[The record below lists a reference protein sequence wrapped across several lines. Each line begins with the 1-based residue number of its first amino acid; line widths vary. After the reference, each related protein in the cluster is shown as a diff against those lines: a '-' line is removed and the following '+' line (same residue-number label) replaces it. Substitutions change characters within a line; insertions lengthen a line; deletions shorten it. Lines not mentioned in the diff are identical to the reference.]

1 MCAMPRLHLLLAL
14 CSISLSFATH
24 GQAVLNG
31 QDTSYRVITTAVPFL
46 TISPDA
52 RAAAMGDAGAATTPD
67 ANATYWN
74 AAKLVFAPRD
84 RGVSLSYSPWLRRL
98 VGGMSLAYVSA
109 YSKIDDKQ
117 AVALSMNYFNLGD
130 LSLKDNTGLSAG
142 DFKPR
147 EFAAAATY
155 ARKLSGVFSLAATVR
170 YIYSDVYGT
179 LNTNSAIASQ
189 AGQAVSGDLGAYF
202 RTYTEQADFP
212 VRLAFGAVLSN
223 IGTKMNYGGGQR
235 NYLPASL
242 RVGSQMSFVVGAG
255 QFNFALDL
263 SKWLVPT
270 PPVYETIDGQVRRN
284 PDGNPLVRYG
294 KDPNRSYL
302 GAMFGSFGDAPG
314 GFSEEMRE
322 VMVSAG
328 GEYVFNNLL
337 MFRLGY
343 FYESPVKGGRE
354 YFSAGAGARLGV
366 VGLDLAYLIPTQQNH
381 PLGETIRFSVNLDTG
396 EKFVD
401 KARKVARQTRQ
412 KRSPNRKQR
421 PPQYKNR
428 QLRRR

>member
-1 MCAMPRLHLLLAL
+1 MPKIHVMLAL
-14 CSISLSFATH
+14 SVFSFAVTVR

-31 QDTSYRVITTAVPFL
+31 QDTSYRAITTAVPFL

-74 AAKLVFAPRD
+74 AAKLVFTPRD
-84 RGVSLSYSPWLRRL
+84 RGVGLSYSPWLRRL
-98 VGGMSLAYVSA
+98 VGGMSLAYLSA
-109 YSKIDDKQ
+109 YSKLDDKQ
-117 AVALSMNYFNLGD
+117 AVALSLNYFNLGD
-130 LSLKDNTGLSAG
+130 LSLKDNAGLSAG
-142 DFKPR
+142 EFKPR

-179 LNTNSAIASQ
+179 LTTNNAVSSQ

-202 RTYTEQADFP
+202 RTYTEQTDFP

-223 IGTKMNYGGGQR
+223 IGTKMNYGGGVK

-242 RVGSQMSFVVGAG
+242 RIGSQLSFIVDAG

-270 PPVYETIDGQVRRN
+270 PPVYETIGGQVRRN

-314 GFSEEMRE
+314 GFAEEMRE

-328 GEYVFNNLL
+328 GEYVFNNML

-381 PLGETIRFSVNLDTG
+381 PLGETILLSVNLDTG
-396 EKFVD
+396 EKFAD

-412 KRSPNRKQR
+412 QRSPNRKQR
-421 PPQYKNR
+421 APQYRNR
-428 QLRRR
+428 RLRK